1 LHQELAPAFV
11 PDESS
16 MQDHVPL
23 SESVQDD
30 VADDSAGIPFG
41 PRLRRAVM
49 ILSAAIATHLW
60 LVRAPI
66 PVPLSI
72 AQSAVVSQAGLLGLP
87 RHTRENA
94 SAAGRSPSVRVQT
107 EFVSVGVSGARHVTI
122 PSEVPVGTTGLMQV
136 RADLPAPS
144 AGFTDT
150 AISSPVATFSSHLL
164 PTLALDE
171 TRAVPNEFPEPIP
184 QATTLAL
191 ASRVEATPLDA
202 SNVPAVSP
210 AVDRSA
216 ELRKD
221 EETVLRVLHDYTRA
235 FERLDVQAA
244 KAIWPSVDDRALQ
257 RAFEQLDGQQL
268 RFASCGVSV
277 SGQDANA
284 RCRGE
289 ATYRPKVGSRVLRLT
304 EREWTFNLS
313 RDNDT
318 WQIVKATLQ

>member
-1 LHQELAPAFV
+1 MQEHV
-11 PDESS
+11 PPSEPVENDTTAGGSSS
-16 MQDHVPL
+16 M
-23 SESVQDD
+23 
-30 VADDSAGIPFG
+30 PFG
-41 PRLRRAVM
+41 PRLGRAVM
-49 ILSAAIATHLW
+49 VLTAAIATHLW
-60 LVRAPI
+60 LVRAP
-66 PVPLSI
+66 VPIRLAI
-72 AQSAVVSQAGLLGLP
+72 ARSATIAPAGLVAVPQPP
-87 RHTRENA
+87 RRNPGTVDGA
-94 SAAGRSPSVRVQT
+94 PSVRVQT
-107 EFVSVGVSGARHVTI
+107 EFISVGVLDTRRATM
-122 PSEVPVGTTGLMQV
+122 PSEVPVGTTGVMQV
-136 RADLPAPS
+136 RADLPAPAARRS
-144 AGFTDT
+144 DSPL
-150 AISSPVATFSSHLL
+150 SSPVPTFTAHPL

-171 TRAVPNEFPEPIP
+171 ARPVPNELAEPLAP
-184 QATTLAL
+184 AAPLAL
-191 ASRVEATPLDA
+191 ASRVEDTPLEA
-202 SNVPAVSP
+202 TNTPAVSP

-235 FERLDVQAA
+235 FERLDVQAT

-257 RAFEQLDGQQL
+257 RAFERLDGQQL

-289 ATYRPKVGSRVLRLT
+289 ATYRPKVGPRVLRLT

>member
-1 LHQELAPAFV
+1 
-11 PDESS
+11 
-16 MQDHVPL
+16 
-23 SESVQDD
+23 
-30 VADDSAGIPFG
+30 
-41 PRLRRAVM
+41 
-49 ILSAAIATHLW
+49 
-60 LVRAPI
+60 
-66 PVPLSI
+66 
-72 AQSAVVSQAGLLGLP
+72 
-87 RHTRENA
+87 
-94 SAAGRSPSVRVQT
+94 
-107 EFVSVGVSGARHVTI
+107 
-122 PSEVPVGTTGLMQV
+122 MQV
-136 RADLPAPS
+136 RANLPAPAAPGRDS
-144 AGFTDT
+144 AIGSPEPAFT
-150 AISSPVATFSSHLL
+150 SHPLPAFTPHPL

-171 TRAVPNEFPEPIP
+171 TRPLPNDAAEPILP
-184 QATTLAL
+184 AATAL
-191 ASRVEATPLDA
+191 AAHAIDTSVET

-221 EETVLRVLHDYTRA
+221 QEKVLRVLHDYTRA
-235 FERLDVQAA
+235 FERLDVRAA

-257 RAFEQLDGQQL
+257 RAFEQLEGQEL

-277 SGQDANA
+277 SGHDANA